1 MLHNRTLSAL
11 IIIFFCIF
19 SNPAAAQSVITAPVE
34 LNGYTRLTSYDTLQ
48 AFIAQLS
55 VLPGF
60 SADRIAVS
68 RQGRSV
74 MAVKITS
81 SPQFGAEP
89 SKLRVMIHA
98 QQHGD
103 EPSGKEAMTRILA
116 NFANG
121 RYAGWLKAMDVIII
135 PQMNP
140 DGSELRQRRT
150 SDSIDMNRNHLIL
163 TLAETKGLHDLF
175 WKWKPEVTLDVHE
188 YTTSKE
194 WRDSGMVRLGDVL
207 LGTLTHPNT
216 AEKIRAMQ
224 HDGFKAHLAG
234 VMKNAGFHFHE
245 YIVGAPDTRLRQS
258 TTEINDGRQSFGILG
273 TMSFIQEGLKWG
285 TLEDS
290 LRRRTMAQFTSIEAF
305 LDFAARN
312 AAVIRPMVHA
322 VRSQLPVAKGTSI
335 ALRTEREVGN
345 AQIIIPVH
353 NLRTKKDTVWNV
365 KPYQSVVVT
374 YASDKLPAGY
384 LIPARLG
391 PVIELLRRHNVA
403 METVSKMR
411 TLKAEVFTMD
421 SLGTEIVEEDP
432 KPKPYGRW
440 NAASVTA
447 QPGDV
452 IVRTSQLHAVMLA
465 IALEPVSVWGLIGY
479 PVTES
484 LLNKPGEYPVAR
496 LMD

>member
-1 MLHNRTLSAL
+1 MLHSRRLSAF
-11 IIIFFCIF
+11 IIIFLIH
-19 SNPAAAQSVITAPVE
+19 SIPAVAQSDITAPVE

-48 AFIAQLS
+48 TFIARLS
-55 VLPGF
+55 KAPGF
-60 SADRIAVS
+60 SVERIAVS

-81 SPQFGAEP
+81 SAQFGADP

-121 RYAGWLKAMDVIII
+121 RYAEWLKSMEVIII

-150 SDSIDMNRNHLIL
+150 SDSVDMNRNHLIL

-188 YTTSKE
+188 YTSSKE

-216 AEKIRAMQ
+216 SEKIRAMQ
-224 HDGFKAHLAG
+224 HDGFKAHIAG
-234 VMKNAGFHFHE
+234 VMQNARFHFHE

-285 TLEDS
+285 KLEDS
-290 LRRRTMAQFTSIEAF
+290 LRRRTTAQFTSVEAF
-305 LDFAARN
+305 LDFAAKKSSM
-312 AAVIRPMVHA
+312 IRSLVQA
-322 VRSQLPVAKGTSI
+322 ERTLLPKAKGQNIS
-335 ALRTEREVGN
+335 LRTEREVGE
-345 AQIIIPVH
+345 AQITIPVH

-365 KPYQSVVVT
+365 KPYQSIVVT
-374 YASDKLPAGY
+374 YASDTLPAGY

-391 PVIELLRRHNVA
+391 PVIELLRRHNIT
-403 METVSKMR
+403 METVAKKRS
-411 TLKAEVFTMD
+411 LKVQEFMMD

-440 NAASVTA
+440 NAATITA

-452 IVRTSQLHAVMLA
+452 IVRTSQLHAMMLA

-479 PVTES
+479 PITES
-484 LLNKPGEYPVAR
+484 LLNKPGKYPVAR